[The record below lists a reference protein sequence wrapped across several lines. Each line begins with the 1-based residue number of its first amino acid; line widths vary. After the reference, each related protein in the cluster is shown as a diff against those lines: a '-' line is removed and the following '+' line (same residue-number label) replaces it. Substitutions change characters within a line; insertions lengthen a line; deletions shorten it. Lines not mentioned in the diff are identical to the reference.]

1 MKLKQILLAGIAA
14 GAANIAMATT
24 GTITFNGQVVASTCA
39 VTVDNSASATATVTL
54 PTVNNVDLN
63 GTGKTAG
70 DTHFTINVTDC
81 TAISTPLITS
91 IKTRFLAR
99 NVTGAYLA
107 NTAAASAA
115 TNVAIELL
123 EDTGVV
129 GSVNVPGASDSTATN
144 TRLDFTTGY
153 AESGTKLLADAIDS
167 NVVKFPFVARYV
179 ATDVAGAGAGAVQAI
194 VDYELAYQ

>member
-1 MKLKQILLAGIAA
+1 MKLKQILLVGIAA
-14 GAANIAMATT
+14 GAANMAMANT
-24 GTITFNGQVVASTCA
+24 GTITFSGQVVASTCA
-39 VTVDNSASATATVTL
+39 VTVDNSASASTTVTL

-81 TAISTPLITS
+81 TAISTPPITS

-129 GSVNVPGASDSTATN
+129 GSVNVQGTSTN